1 MTRPLRT
8 TRAAAL
14 FLGLLAAFGPGA
26 SLTGCGGEPAPC
38 DGAACVTLAL
48 SGPASLPE
56 GTLDD
61 VTVIL
66 RRGGKAERHAL
77 RDRVVR
83 LPALLALPL
92 PAADAGTEPP
102 LNVTVRGRF
111 TDGGTRRGLGASA
124 ELPLTGSALPLQ
136 LVRTDEEGPGARAG
150 AALGFDP
157 QSRRLILLGG
167 RRGAAVLAD
176 AWAWDGA
183 RWSRLPEPGLP
194 ARSAHSLALDP
205 VRGRLLL
212 FGGRGQDG
220 APLGDTWSYDGAAWQ
235 RLATAGPAPRSAAAL
250 TPVAAGLLL
259 SGGIGASD
267 TGLGD
272 TWRWDGASW
281 SEAAPADP
289 CPPDAPLSPSGPR
302 CRGGAVLLPLAGQAF
317 LFGGLLGPRPLAGLS
332 ARPEVDDVA
341 WRWDGTEWS
350 AAPADM
356 NTSASAAALLARY
369 FHATT
374 ALSTTQGLIGGG
386 DSPGGLRQD
395 FYVLEATTGRA
406 RPLLGPAPPPRAET
420 ALAYD
425 PDRDEAILTGGRGA
439 TGELADAWS
448 FHLDAGWSPLPDRA
462 AF

>member
-1 MTRPLRT
+1 MTRPLRSFGAWT
-8 TRAAAL
+8 LTL
-14 FLGLLAAFGPGA
+14 GFLSVAGLAAFT
-26 SLTGCGGEPAPC
+26 TGCGGEPASC
-38 DGAACVTLAL
+38 DGAGCVTLAL
-48 SGPASLPE
+48 SGPASLPG

-66 RRGGKAERHAL
+66 RRGGKAERHTL

-83 LPALLALPL
+83 LPAQLSLPL
-92 PAADAGTEPP
+92 PAASAEPDAHLG
-102 LNVTVRGRF
+102 VTVRGRF
-111 TDGGTRRGLGASA
+111 VDRETRQGLGASV
-124 ELPLTGSALPLQ
+124 ELQLTGSALPLQ

-157 QSRRLILLGG
+157 RSRRLILVGG

-176 AWAWDGA
+176 SWAWDGA

-194 ARSAHSLALDP
+194 ARSGHALALDP

-220 APLGDTWSYDGAAWQ
+220 APLGDTWSYEGAGWQ
-235 RLATAGPAPRSAAAL
+235 RLSTAGPPPRSAAAL
-250 TPVAAGLLL
+250 APVAADLLL
-259 SGGIGASD
+259 SGGLGAGD
-267 TGLGD
+267 VGLGD

-281 SEAAPADP
+281 SEAAPVDP
-289 CPPDAPLSPSGPR
+289 CPPDAPLAPSGPR

-317 LFGGLLGPRPLAGLS
+317 LFGGLLGPRPLAGLP

-341 WRWDGTEWS
+341 WRWDGAAWS
-350 AAPADM
+350 AAPSDM
-356 NTSASAAALLARY
+356 IASASAAALLARHH
-369 FHATT
+369 HAAT
-374 ALSTTQGLIGGG
+374 ALSTTQALIGAG
-386 DSPGGLRQD
+386 DSSGGLRQD

-406 RPLLGPAPPPRAET
+406 RPLLGPAPTPRAQA

-439 TGELADAWS
+439 AGELADAWS
-448 FHLDAGWSPLPDRA
+448 FHLDAGWSPLP
-462 AF
+462 